1 MLFSHGTSSSRGVYI
16 CFRYDLEYKAFE
28 VINDKDGRY
37 IIARMEIQGQP
48 YVLINCYA
56 PNSETGQVK
65 IFKDISKQL
74 ADMDITPDYKYICAG
89 DWNLI
94 FDASMDS
101 FGEKAVLKRKA
112 IFQIKMI
119 MSNFELV
126 DIWRVRNPTL
136 RQFTW

>member
-1 MLFSHGTSSSRGVYI
+1 
-16 CFRYDLEYKAFE
+16 
-28 VINDKDGRY
+28 
-37 IIARMEIQGQP
+37 MEIQGQP

-56 PNSETGQVK
+56 PHSETEQVK

-94 FDASMDS
+94 FDALMDS

-112 IFQIKMI
+112 ISQIKTI

-126 DIWRVRNPTL
+126 DIR
-136 RQFTW
+136 

>member
-1 MLFSHGTSSSRGVYI
+1 
-16 CFRYDLEYKAFE
+16 
-28 VINDKDGRY
+28 
-37 IIARMEIQGQP
+37 MEIQGQP

-56 PNSETGQVK
+56 PNSEIGQVK

-74 ADMDITPDYKYICAG
+74 ADMDITPDYEYICAG

-101 FGEKAVLKRKA
+101 FGEKAVFKCKA
-112 IFQIKMI
+112 IFQLKTI
-119 MSNFELV
+119 MSNFDPV
-126 DIWRVRNPTL
+126 GIWGVRNPTL

>member
-1 MLFSHGTSSSRGVYI
+1 
-16 CFRYDLEYKAFE
+16 
-28 VINDKDGRY
+28 
-37 IIARMEIQGQP
+37 MEIQGQP
-48 YVLINCYA
+48 YVLVNCYA

-74 ADMDITPDYKYICAG
+74 AHMDITPDYKYICAG

-101 FGEKAVLKRKA
+101 FGKKAVLKRKA
-112 IFQIKMI
+112 IFQIKTI

-136 RQFTW
+136 RQFT